1 MCSVTLR
8 DRTAAEV
15 VEAAV
20 AAGLSGIEWGAD
32 VHTPP
37 GEPATAREVGAR
49 TRDAGLRVTSLGS
62 YHRTG
67 VHPPD
72 AFDDVLA
79 TAQAL
84 GAPRVRVWAGDL
96 GSAQAGADD
105 RARVAAGTADA
116 VRRARDAGVEVGLE
130 WHGGT
135 LTDTPGSTAALL
147 AAVDALVGAPAL
159 RTYWQPAVDLADTDA
174 LAGLAALLPRV
185 STLHVFAWWPGT
197 QRQPLAARADLWR
210 RALTLAA
217 GSGDHD
223 ALLEFVA
230 GDDPAR
236 LREDAATLRALLPGS
251 APSG

>member
-1 MCSVTLR
+1 VIRPGLCSVTLR
-8 DRTAAEV
+8 DRSAGEV
-15 VEAAV
+15 VAV
-20 AAGLSGIEWGAD
+20 AAAAGLEGVEWGAD
-32 VHTPP
+32 VHAPP
-37 GEPATAREVGAR
+37 GELATARDVGAR

-67 VHPPD
+67 VHD
-72 AFDDVLA
+72 VAAFDDVLA
-79 TAQAL
+79 TALAL
-84 GAPRVRVWAGDL
+84 GAPRVRVWAGDT

-135 LTDTPGSTAALL
+135 LTDTPESTAALL
-147 AAVDALVGAPAL
+147 AAVDGLVGAPAL
-159 RTYWQPAVDLADTDA
+159 TTYWQPAVDAADADA
-174 LAGLAALLPRV
+174 VAGLVALLPRV

-197 QRQPLAARADLWR
+197 QRRPLAARAELWR
-210 RALTLAA
+210 QALALAA
-217 GSGDHD
+217 GTGEHD

-236 LREDAATLRALLPGS
+236 LREDAATLRALLP
-251 APSG
+251 A